1 MRSME
6 LVGRERME
14 VAVSFPRHTAVS
26 TAGLIDKNSNNY
38 QSGVRL
44 VMTTFRML
52 RISLV
57 S

>member
-26 TAGLIDKNSNNY
+26 TAGLIDKFSNNY

-44 VMTTFRML
+44 VMMTFRML